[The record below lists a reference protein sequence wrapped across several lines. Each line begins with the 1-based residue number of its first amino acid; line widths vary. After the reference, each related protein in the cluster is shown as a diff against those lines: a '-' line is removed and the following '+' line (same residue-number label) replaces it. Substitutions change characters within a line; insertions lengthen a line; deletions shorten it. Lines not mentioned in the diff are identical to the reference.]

1 MGIFSKA
8 AKAAFIRKMIKTAPK
23 AAKIKPSGSALT
35 AAEIEVKQK
44 KAAEKA
50 AANKNRE
57 GKRTSERK
65 ASIAK
70 KMPVSKTDI
79 QQATT
84 SRELDAFQ
92 KRIDN
97 MPTSGSGLGV
107 KAMQALLDSKRK
119 AFDAM
124 QSAEVDTASRKSS
137 QAARDRK
144 MGKPKLDMPFA
155 KGGLTTGK
163 KK

>member
-1 MGIFSKA
+1 MGKFSKLGKNIIKLI
-8 AKAAFIRKMIKTAPK
+8 AKGDEPIIKVIK
-23 AAKIKPSGSALT
+23 KKPSLT
-35 AAEIEVKQK
+35 AAEI
-44 KAAEKA
+44 KAIQDKASDKA

-79 QQATT
+79 QQAET

-92 KRIDN
+92 RRIDN
-97 MPTSGSGLGV
+97 MPTGGSGLIA
-107 KAMQALLDSKRK
+107 KSMQALIDSKRK
-119 AFDAM
+119 SFDAM
-124 QSAEVDTASRKSS
+124 QAAEVDTASRKSS
-137 QAARDRK
+137 QSARDRK

-155 KGGLTTGK
+155 KGGVATGK